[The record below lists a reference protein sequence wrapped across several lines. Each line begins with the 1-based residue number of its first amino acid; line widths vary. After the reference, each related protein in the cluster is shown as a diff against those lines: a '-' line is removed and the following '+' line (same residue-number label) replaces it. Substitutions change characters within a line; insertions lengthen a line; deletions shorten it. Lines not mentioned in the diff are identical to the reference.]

1 MASLQIVD
9 AIQQI
14 MDDDG
19 SLNALRSEMAASVLR
34 ILQGKRNE
42 KSGQQVS
49 SKAKEYLGSKDGE
62 IVIGLVRDLLS
73 SLELNHTLRLFD
85 TECELNSDDFTRSK
99 TSEKLSMSIG
109 ISGGQA
115 PLVEELVKS
124 YQDLGGHVS
133 PVMSRRA
140 DKSPSAPTMIMN
152 DKLRDV
158 SPRAKSPGA
167 LSDDRSNSAN
177 LLLPLCLPQLMIPS

>member
-62 IVIGLVRDLLS
+62 
-73 SLELNHTLRLFD
+73 
-85 TECELNSDDFTRSK
+85 
-99 TSEKLSMSIG
+99 
-109 ISGGQA
+109 
-115 PLVEELVKS
+115 
-124 YQDLGGHVS
+124 
-133 PVMSRRA
+133 
-140 DKSPSAPTMIMN
+140 
-152 DKLRDV
+152 
-158 SPRAKSPGA
+158 
-167 LSDDRSNSAN
+167 
-177 LLLPLCLPQLMIPS
+177 